1 MNVVHFNI
9 FKRISYNLKTII
21 RIFIGHYYQFY
32 RLIIGRSAK
41 KKKLLFSRDTDIV
54 IEGFPRVGNTFFVV
68 AFQKLSEK
76 KLTIAHHVHLTCQIK
91 EALASKKPI
100 IVLVRDPIDAVVS
113 LKIREP
119 RISIY
124 VALFWYL
131 QFYSFALKHKARIE
145 IKFFSSFISNYNE
158 IAIKGFRFKESINLK
173 DDDIFSQINEINR
186 KEDNEKANNDLAVSM
201 PTEEKEKR
209 KREIMGNFNSNTWL
223 AQKCSKVYEE
233 LIK

>member
-1 MNVVHFNI
+1 MNVVRSNI
-9 FKRISYNLKTII
+9 FKRIAYNFKTII
-21 RIFIGHYYQFY
+21 RVFIGHHYNLYKF
-32 RLIIGRSAK
+32 IIGRDKK
-41 KKKLLFSRDTDIV
+41 KKKLLYSQNTDVV

-76 KLTIAHHVHLTCQIK
+76 KLTIARHVHLTYQIK

-131 QFYSFALKHKARIE
+131 QFYSFVLKHKAQIE
-145 IKFFSSFISNYNE
+145 IKLFSSFISNYNE

-186 KEDNEKANNDLAVSM
+186 KEDNEKADNNLAVSM
-201 PTEEKEKR
+201 PTKEKG
-209 KREIMGNFNSNTWL
+209 KENL
-223 AQKCSKVYEE
+223 
-233 LIK
+233 